1 MSVILSRAP
10 IRFIHMAD
18 DLSRVYA
25 VYTLQTQ
32 KGSPKH
38 IAHGAFLIMAQLE
51 IASVV
56 EQIED
61 EIEID
66 TTGRGKASVRAAGR
80 LAGVS
85 DTALRKAFSSAN
97 LEPSELAKK
106 LMQQGFESA
115 NLNDWLTAGIPD
127 IAVAIILEYYGY
139 DAGRYCTQQ
148 AKLVCQAF
156 RTFGIR
162 KWMQQIKGWEQLEHS
177 SPQTQPQPQPQLPI
191 PTLEEISN
199 LLDLTLGK
207 AGLDAKLVAGAKL
220 NAMSKRYPHLLPE
233 AEEAKSMLLVPV
245 EDKLLAPKQ
254 LGEILTERSGETW
267 SPQRVNKLLIEQGFQ
282 VRNPEGNPD
291 YLPTDKGKAH
301 SQLTLG
307 TAKGRDKTVQHLRWF
322 ESVLEILSPA
332 PI

>member
-1 MSVILSRAP
+1 MGQI
-10 IRFIHMAD
+10 
-18 DLSRVYA
+18 
-25 VYTLQTQ
+25 
-32 KGSPKH
+32 
-38 IAHGAFLIMAQLE
+38 E

-56 EQIED
+56 EQIQS
-61 EIEID
+61 EIEVDIQ
-66 TTGRGKASVRAAGR
+66 GRGKASVRAAGR

-127 IAVAIILEYYGY
+127 IAVGIILEYYGY
-139 DAGRYCTQQ
+139 DAGRYCTRQ

-162 KWMQQIKGWEQLEHS
+162 KWMQQIKGWEQQEKQA
-177 SPQTQPQPQPQLPI
+177 PQPQPQPQLPI

-207 AGLDAKLVAGAKL
+207 AGLDIKLVAGAKL

-245 EDKLLAPKQ
+245 EEKLLAPKQ
-254 LGEILTERSGETW
+254 LGEILAERTGDTW
-267 SPQRVNKLLIEQGFQ
+267 SSQRVNKLLIEQGFQ

-291 YLPTDKGKAH
+291 YLATDKGKPH

-322 ESVLEILSPA
+322 ESVLEIMEA
-332 PI
+332 P